1 MVFDRV
7 CRNHAIMDK
16 KMEELEVILSY
27 DLISDIEEI
36 VVSNTDPL
44 KRIYLK
50 YRLINVESLNSDKIF
65 TRAPFFLRS

>member
-1 MVFDRV
+1 
-7 CRNHAIMDK
+7 MDK

-36 VVSNTDPL
+36 IVSNTDPL

-50 YRLINVESLNSDKIF
+50 YGLVNVESLNSEKIF
-65 TRAPFFLRS
+65 TRVPFYLRS